1 MDGTQRASYSDR
13 GRRPLRP
20 RRPAA
25 RAHEAPANRSRA
37 RLHPFLDMLPTVST
51 IHHGGR
57 PASVRDGSRYGG
69 GGAPP
74 PRRGGGWKP
83 WAAAAGPGGRPGPG
97 NAPGRGG
104 PAPPSHSPHGPPVP
118 PPPLLGRG

>member
-1 MDGTQRASYSDR
+1 MDGTQRASCSDR

-74 PRRGGGWKP
+74 PGRGGG
-83 WAAAAGPGGRPGPG
+83 GGAR
-97 NAPGRGG
+97 APAGRGG
-104 PAPPSHSPHGPPVP
+104 GGRAPQKTPDKGGGGGEPGW
-118 PPPLLGRG
+118 GEEER

>member
-1 MDGTQRASYSDR
+1 MDGTQRASCSDR

-69 GGAPP
+69 CPPPPPRGGGGGGAGAPR
-74 PRRGGGWKP
+74 RRGGGYP
-83 WAAAAGPGGRPGPG
+83 PPERPPTEGVPR
-97 NAPGRGG
+97 AHTP
-104 PAPPSHSPHGPPVP
+104 PPSTNRP
-118 PPPLLGRG
+118 PPPVFGG

>member
-1 MDGTQRASYSDR
+1 MDGTQRASCSDR

-69 GGAPP
+69 GRAPP
-74 PRRGGGWKP
+74 PRRGGGGRP
-83 WAAAAGPGGRPGPG
+83 RAAAGGGGGGPGPPK
-97 NAPGRGG
+97 AHRRRG
-104 PAPPSHSPHGPPVP
+104 P
-118 PPPLLGRG
+118 PPPTPPPHTHTSRPLL

>member
-1 MDGTQRASYSDR
+1 MDGTQRASCSDR

-69 GGAPP
+69 GRAPP
-74 PRRGGGWKP
+74 PRRRGGG
-83 WAAAAGPGGRPGPG
+83 GPRPSARGGG
-97 NAPGRGG
+97 GG
-104 PAPPSHSPHGPPVP
+104 PAPATTPDPPGP
-118 PPPLLGRG
+118 PPPPPPPPTHTL

>member
-1 MDGTQRASYSDR
+1 MDGTQRASCSDR

-69 GGAPP
+69 GRAPP
-74 PRRGGGWKP
+74 PRGGG
-83 WAAAAGPGGRPGPG
+83 
-97 NAPGRGG
+97 GRGPPG
-104 PAPPSHSPHGPPVP
+104 PAPPGGGGGGPPTTRDPAGP
-118 PPPLLGRG
+118 PPPPPPPPH